1 MFEENPAGQG
11 MGWDEKSKSDHGAS
25 GIKNGLSTESGG
37 RVGITSRI
45 KSGFLLPGQSGVA
58 FCGLNRHRLLELT
71 GGITNDV

>member
-1 MFEENPAGQG
+1 MFEEKPG
-11 MGWDEKSKSDHGAS
+11 MGWEGKSKSDHGAS
-25 GIKNGLSTESGG
+25 GIKNGLSTKGGG

-71 GGITNDV
+71 GGITKDV